1 MVNNKQNYNTRV
13 PMKKTC
19 IYLLTIIS
27 VILLLSSYNE
37 KPTSCKQND
46 YEICKIDSVK
56 NWYIIYA
63 NRNDSTF
70 KIASLNIA
78 LLKKEEN
85 KCDSVISIG
94 KRYNLSLQKRL
105 ENVLSFNSLQLIVHN
120 YLNVQGGATF
130 NPGTDIFVE
139 YEKGEFGLYTCRN
152 LEGLCI
158 K

>member
-1 MVNNKQNYNTRV
+1 
-13 PMKKTC
+13 MKKTC

-105 ENVLSFNSLQLIVHN
+105 ENVLSFSELTFTSPN
-120 YLNVQGGATF
+120 YLDVQGEVY
-130 NPGTDIFVE
+130 NPNIDFFVKHE
-139 YEKGEFGLYTCRN
+139 EGVFGLYTCRN